1 MKSKKITSFIL
12 ACTFVLTGCTAAKD
26 TPVTTV
32 APSPA
37 VSSEMTV
44 ETTAET
50 TVKQRFEYNPH
61 PYSKK
66 LSERIPQDHWD
77 ALNNLSDAI
86 RKGGTTFKCANEE
99 AYKWGTDTTVLCC
112 LIPPAGTKIEG
123 KSDDGSPAFEN
134 GTGKLHYTMPVEEYV
149 KRQRDFEKMIEDI
162 LNSNI
167 EFDDTEYEKA
177 LKLYL
182 YVANNYEYQEMN
194 DLEGTDSYVYLSFA
208 NKKGVCE
215 NYAAVYSY
223 LLLQSGVD
231 AFGIGCFDK
240 NCHAWTY
247 AVINGQGYHID
258 TTWALKGTRNGIYLD
273 YFMMSDDEREYDD
286 CPVGDLTGALV
297 PGYWVSKT
305 SWSLP
310 AKDKRYNIR
319 EWCYFKSLDEE
330 KKILHYVDVNN
341 EPKEFHYGEVK

>member
-1 MKSKKITSFIL
+1 MRSKKFISLIL
-12 ACTFVLTGCTAAKD
+12 AGAFLLAGCKAKD
-26 TPVTTV
+26 TQVTAAPTV
-32 APSPA
+32 TAATS
-37 VSSEMTV
+37 
-44 ETTAET
+44 ETTTET
-50 TVKQRFEYNPH
+50 TVKQKFEYNPH

-66 LSERIPQDHWD
+66 LSERIPQENWD
-77 ALNNLSDAI
+77 ALYNLSDAI
-86 RKGGTTFKCANEE
+86 RKGETTFKCANEE
-99 AYKWGTDTTVLCC
+99 AYKWCTDITVLCC

-134 GTGKLHYTMPVEEYV
+134 GTGKIHYNMPVDEYV
-149 KRQRDFEKMIEDI
+149 KRQADFEKMIEDI

-182 YVANNYEYQEMN
+182 YVAENYVYGEMTEKERV
-194 DLEGTDSYVYLSFA
+194 DGYVYLSFI

-215 NYAAVYSY
+215 NFGSVYAY

-231 AFGIGCFDK
+231 AFCIGCFDK

-258 TTWALKGTRNGIYLD
+258 TTWALKGDREGIYLD
-273 YFMMSDDEREYDD
+273 YFMMSDNEREKDD
-286 CPVGDLTGALV
+286 CPVGDLTGPLI
-297 PGYWVSKT
+297 PQYWANHT
-305 SWSLP
+305 SWKLP
-310 AKDKRYNIR
+310 AKDDRYNIR

-330 KKILHYVDVNN
+330 KKILHYIDMYN
-341 EPKEFHYGEVK
+341 EPREFRYGEVK